1 MESIVLKTG
10 GMHCGSCS
18 MLIEMTVDDLPG
30 IGSVK
35 ADYGNGTTAVEFNP
49 RLVSIEQIVTAIKDA
64 GYTAEIAA

>member
-1 MESIVLKTG
+1 MESTVLKTS

-35 ADYGNGTTAVEFNP
+35 ADYGKGTTLVEFDP
-49 RLVSIEQIVTAIKDA
+49 ALVSIEQIVTAIKDA
-64 GYTAEIAA
+64 GYGAEVA